1 MGPSV
6 HVLRKDTMM
15 ANSAVLGSILV
26 MLGFAFD
33 AIPVSVTS
41 LACVATDPLVSGSD
55 VMWIAVGS

>member
-1 MGPSV
+1 MSFAEVGPSV

-33 AIPVSVTS
+33 AVPVS
-41 LACVATDPLVSGSD
+41 D
-55 VMWIAVGS
+55 VVGLRGD